1 MTVLKSALPITRCVL
16 QTCAPGARQ
25 EPHSYES
32 WQTKKTYGKHVF
44 LWLHI
49 CWNCVGLSWNW
60 SDSGPET
67 PTTPSHLSPGHTCGR
82 SPELLT
88 QRPGPLLWSTQ
99 VSSTSLLH
107 SWNLSPSDSTS
118 TNSRLAMS
126 TFLLVVVDCS
136 YDYFS

>member
-1 MTVLKSALPITRCVL
+1 MCVAKTVSLNISFFGSI
-16 QTCAPGARQ
+16 
-25 EPHSYES
+25 
-32 WQTKKTYGKHVF
+32 F
-44 LWLHI
+44 
-49 CWNCVGLSWNW
+49 VGIVGVNYHGIGWNW
-60 SDSGPET
+60 SDSGSET

-99 VSSTSLLH
+99 VFSTSLLH

-126 TFLLVVVDCS
+126 TFLLVVVSCS
-136 YDYFS
+136 YMFLSLFFLALNKHCVDPFFAL